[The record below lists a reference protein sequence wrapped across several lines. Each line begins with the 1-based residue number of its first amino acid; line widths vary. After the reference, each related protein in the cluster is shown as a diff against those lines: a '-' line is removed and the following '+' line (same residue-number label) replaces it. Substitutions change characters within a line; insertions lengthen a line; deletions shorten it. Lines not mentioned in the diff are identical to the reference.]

1 MRGGFRQQPQLIF
14 RYIKFRAA
22 ALQAHQ
28 KHRKYE
34 DVRLAQICQLG
45 KVDADLRREVGV
57 IFGTA
62 LFAAHF
68 LGPVRQ
74 IELQSLNESN
84 HIEQLPR

>member
-1 MRGGFRQQPQLIF
+1 M
-14 RYIKFRAA
+14 
-22 ALQAHQ
+22 
-28 KHRKYE
+28 
-34 DVRLAQICQLG
+34 RLAQICQLG

-68 LGPVRQ
+68 LGPVRR

-84 HIEQLPR
+84 HIEQYLVDSSFLSDSIAKVDTGRPGLLLRKIVVKI